1 MVMKKNNV
9 DQYESAIERARKRKA
24 NEDELE
30 ISSTGYGYVSH
41 GSTPFGTDER
51 NGIEESKNT

>member
-1 MVMKKNNV
+1 MKKDNFN
-9 DQYESAIERARKRKA
+9 QYESAIERARKRKV

-30 ISSTGYGYVSH
+30 ISLTGYGYVSH
-41 GSTPFGTDER
+41 GSTDTDEG